1 MKKGE
6 TREQKRIEDSGLL
19 FLTADNFSQKQRIQ
33 PRVVNSRIALIYAY
47 FLLLFLLPFLVLHT
61 CVCKKDSTLQNSK
74 PLNNTYMYVKS
85 STQA

>member
-6 TREQKRIEDSGLL
+6 TREQKRIEYSGLL

-47 FLLLFLLPFLVLHT
+47 FYYYFYYHF
-61 CVCKKDSTLQNSK
+61 
-74 PLNNTYMYVKS
+74 
-85 STQA
+85 